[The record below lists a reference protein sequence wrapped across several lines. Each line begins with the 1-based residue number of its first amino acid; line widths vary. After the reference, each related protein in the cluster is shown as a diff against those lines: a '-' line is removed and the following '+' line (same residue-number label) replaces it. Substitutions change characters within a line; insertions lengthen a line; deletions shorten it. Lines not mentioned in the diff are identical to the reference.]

1 MPLSEVFLTSLY
13 VSGFAFLGGVLTVLY
28 KSKCKTVKCCCLEI
42 DRDVECEEKID
53 EHELATRNNPPETI
67 AR

>member
-42 DRDVECEEKID
+42 DRDVEGEEKID
-53 EHELATRNNPPETI
+53 EHELSTRNNPPETI

>member
-28 KSKCKTVKCCCLEI
+28 KSKCKTVKCCCIEI
-42 DRDVECEEKID
+42 DRDVEGEEKID
-53 EHELATRNNPPETI
+53 EHELARRDNSPETI